1 LRKKN
6 KVEGITIPD
15 FRLQSNETVW
25 SWHKNRHIDKW
36 NRVDSPEMKH
46 TYAQSMA
53 RKTRMYSEGK
63 TASSITGAGKTG

>member
-1 LRKKN
+1 
-6 KVEGITIPD
+6 
-15 FRLQSNETVW
+15 
-25 SWHKNRHIDKW
+25 
-36 NRVDSPEMKH
+36 MKH